1 MDSPTRAEIDLAAI
15 RHNLGVIQRASSR
28 PVMAVVK
35 ANAYGHGGYRVSQ
48 CLRDAGVERFAVA
61 TLPEAIHLRNK
72 GLTARIQVFGVPRP
86 GEIEAFARHR
96 LELTISTRELLS
108 TVLASDLEL
117 DAFLHIDTG
126 MMRLGLPVDRTR
138 EAVEALRQKPG
149 ITLRGVLTHFASADL
164 AGSGQT
170 PDQIGRWRE
179 VRSHLPEGLEVHA
192 SSSGGVFTSPDV
204 ARESD
209 IVRAGIAL
217 YGLYDPAT
225 DVPAPGLRPAMRLVT
240 RIARVEPIEAGT
252 PVSYGGRWRAPTDG
266 RILTVAAGYADGLPR
281 SLSSTGQIG
290 LRNHVLPIAGTVC
303 MDMSMAFIDDPS
315 VAAEPGEQVVLWG
328 PGGPSVLD
336 VARLANTIPYEIVC
350 GVGARV
356 DRIFV
361 D

>member
-15 RHNLGVIQRASSR
+15 RHNLAVIRRASSR

-35 ANAYGHGGYRVSQ
+35 ANAYGHGASRVSQ
-48 CLRDAGVERFAVA
+48 CLQGAGVERFAVA
-61 TLPEAIHLRNK
+61 TLPEALQLRK
-72 GLTARIQVFGVPRP
+72 AGLTARIQVFGVPLP
-86 GEIEAFARHR
+86 GEIEAFSRHG
-96 LELTISTRELLS
+96 LELTISTPELLK
-108 TVLASDLEL
+108 TVLAGDFALGTH
-117 DAFLHIDTG
+117 LHIDTG
-126 MMRLGLPVDRTR
+126 MMRLGLPVDRTL
-138 EAVEALRQKPG
+138 EAVEALRKKPG
-149 ITLRGVLTHFASADL
+149 VSLRGVLTHFASADL
-164 AGSGQT
+164 PGSGQT
-170 PDQIGRWRE
+170 QDQLGRWRA
-179 VRSHLPEGLEVHA
+179 VRSKLPADLEVHA

-204 ARESD
+204 AGESD

-240 RIARVEPIEAGT
+240 RISRIESIAEGT

-266 RILTVAAGYADGLPR
+266 RILTLAVGYADGLPR
-281 SLSSTGQIG
+281 SLSSTGQVG
-290 LRNHVLPIAGTVC
+290 LRNHLLPIAGTVC
-303 MDMSMAFIDDPS
+303 MDMAMVFVDDPAI
-315 VAAEPGEQVVLWG
+315 AAQPGERVVLWG

-356 DRIFV
+356 DRVFA